1 MKDLLFFYQGSMSYT
16 GLEQQQGRP
25 VRGGVYTIKQGP
37 CANEWVSHLCKEHAV
52 SMLCPVCLSVRPFAS
67 PSIYLTIDL
76 PIYQPI
82 RPPIYL
88 SIYLPIILSV
98 YLPIYQVSTYL
109 PTCQTYLS
117 KDDLSLDLGM

>member
-1 MKDLLFFYQGSMSYT
+1 
-16 GLEQQQGRP
+16 
-25 VRGGVYTIKQGP
+25 
-37 CANEWVSHLCKEHAV
+37 
-52 SMLCPVCLSVRPFAS
+52 MLCPVCLSVRPFAF

-109 PTCQTYLS
+109 PVKLIYLRTTYLS
-117 KDDLSLDLGM
+117 I